1 MLTNLGAFPSMNSR
15 IFSLVK
21 TAGKVSLPF
30 LVIVYHRIP
39 KSNEKNERGAKID
52 AYRCQK

>member
-1 MLTNLGAFPSMNSR
+1 MNSR

-30 LVIVYHRIP
+30 LVIVYHRIQ